1 MTNRW
6 VVKPEPDPDQ
16 VKMLAAEL
24 GVDRLVANLLVQR
37 DIRTF
42 DEAKAFFR
50 PTLENLHDPFLMQ
63 DMAAAV
69 DRVEEAI
76 LKGERILVF
85 GDYDV
90 DGTTS
95 VALMAGYLRTRT
107 THVAT
112 YIPDR
117 YTEGYGLSLMGIDF
131 AYDNEITLIIALDCG
146 VKAID
151 QVDYAAEKGIDII
164 ICDHHR
170 PGTSLPKAI
179 AVLDP
184 KREDCAY
191 PYKELC
197 GCGVGFKLIQ
207 GIEVRRGQHIRH
219 LLPYFDLLAL
229 AIGADIVPITGE
241 NRILAYFGLKVIN
254 QGPRP
259 GIRALLQGLKRDE
272 YQITNLVFHLAPRI
286 NAAGRMQ
293 HGDEAVALLTEVDFD
308 RALEKAEK
316 IELLNTERR
325 ETDKTIT
332 EEALKLI
339 LEYGEED
346 NFSTVLYNEKW
357 HKGVIGI
364 VASRLIETYYRPTV
378 VFTKSADFLTASARS
393 IRGFD
398 IHEAL
403 EACSDCLVQF
413 GGHTYAAGLTLH
425 PDRLDEFKLRFE
437 RYVAAKVSKDML
449 VPEIRIDRE
458 VHFKELTPKL
468 LRILKQFSP
477 FGPGNQIPVFLAN
490 EVRDSGIARKV
501 GADGAHLKM
510 ALVQENEGPLDAI
523 AFGMGESMAL
533 IQNKNAVQLAF
544 SLEENTWQG
553 ETKLQLKVK
562 DIKAAMV

>member
-6 VVKPEPDPDQ
+6 VVKPEPDPHQ

-76 LKGERILVF
+76 SKGERILVF

-378 VFTKSADFLTASARS
+378 VFTKSGDFLTASARS

-425 PDRLDEFKLRFE
+425 PNRLDEFKLRFE
-437 RYVAAKVSKDML
+437 QYVAEKVSKDML

-468 LRILKQFSP
+468 FRILKQFSP
-477 FGPGNQIPVFLAN
+477 FGPGNQIPIFLAN

-501 GADGAHLKM
+501 GSDGAHLKM

-533 IQNKNAVQLAF
+533 IQNKNVVQLAF

>member
-378 VFTKSADFLTASARS
+378 VFTKSGDFLTASARS